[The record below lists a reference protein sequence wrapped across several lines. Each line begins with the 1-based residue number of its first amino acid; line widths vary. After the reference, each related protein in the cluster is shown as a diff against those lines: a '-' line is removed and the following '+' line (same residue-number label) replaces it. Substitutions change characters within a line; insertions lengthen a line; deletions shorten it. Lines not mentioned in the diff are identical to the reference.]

1 MSDEIDRL
9 DRTAFFKLHRDLP
22 REGPGEPADVTW
34 AAGVAGTPR
43 DAQMADVG
51 CGPGADIGALL
62 GVAPEGHVTALDK
75 TPHFV
80 EAARER
86 FSDDERVT
94 ILRADMGRIMN
105 HYDMIWCAGAVYFLG
120 VTEAL
125 TRWRKSILPGGVVA
139 FSEAC
144 WFTDAPPDRAKAFFA
159 AEYPTMTDK
168 AGVLEQVR
176 AAGYEVLGTR
186 QLQDAAWEAYFT
198 PIEARIAT
206 LRDGADA
213 ALTEVLDDAEE
224 EIAVWRNHR
233 DAFGYLLTVAR
244 PA

>member
-1 MSDEIDRL
+1 M
-9 DRTAFFKLHRDLP
+9 TAFFQLHRDLP
-22 REGPGEPADVTW
+22 REGPGEPADIEW
-34 AAGVAGTPR
+34 AAGVADTRR

-51 CGPGADIGALL
+51 CGPGADIGSLL
-62 GVAPEGHVTALDK
+62 SVAPEGHVTALDK

-80 EAARER
+80 EAARQR
-86 FSDDERVT
+86 FADDGRVT
-94 ILRADMGRIMN
+94 ILRADMARIMN
-105 HYDMIWCAGAVYFLG
+105 QYDMIWCAGAVYFLG

-125 TRWRKSILPGGVVA
+125 SGWRKSILPGGVVA

-144 WFTDAPPDRAKAFFA
+144 WFTDTPPDRAETFFA
-159 AEYPTMTDK
+159 AENPTMTDE
-168 AGVLEQVR
+168 AGVLDKVR
-176 AAGYEVLGTR
+176 AAGYEVLGKR
-186 QLQDAAWEAYFT
+186 RLQDAAWEAYFT

-206 LRDGADA
+206 LRERADG

-233 DAFGYLLTVAR
+233 EAFGYLLTVAR